1 MVVGAVEPAVRE
13 NVETCYETLE
23 NMFTETFGKEFENL
37 IKGFKEHCD
46 KRKGELAKAKKE
58 LSKAQARK
66 VELENGLK
74 DARSQKSVFED
85 SEREMKH
92 FLGVAV

>member
-1 MVVGAVEPAVRE
+1 MRI
-13 NVETCYETLE
+13 
-23 NMFTETFGKEFENL
+23 KEFENL

-46 KRKGELAKAKKE
+46 KRKGELAEAKKD

-66 VELENGLK
+66 VELEGGLK
-74 DARSQKSVFED
+74 AAKSQKVVLED